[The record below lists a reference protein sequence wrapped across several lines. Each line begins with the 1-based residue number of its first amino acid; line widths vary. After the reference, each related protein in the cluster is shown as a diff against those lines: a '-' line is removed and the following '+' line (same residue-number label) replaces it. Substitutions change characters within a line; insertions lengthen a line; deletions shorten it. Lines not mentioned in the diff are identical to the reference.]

1 MTAMGR
7 CGQAARSLAIT
18 GHDKTRLCT
27 HHYGAQAAAH
37 GTRWHTRTGSPTQ
50 RKRVARY
57 TKPDMQQCRRRRS
70 PQPLHIRRSSTAP
83 RYGAQPLDTHGPWP
97 GNSPVET
104 GGGASEASKWR
115 IFSMKHRT
123 LIAGA
128 TCRVPV
134 TRRLPPLDYKRE
146 GTCNT
151 KTQAH
156 SWHS

>member
-18 GHDKTRLCT
+18 GRGKTRLCT

-37 GTRWHTRTGSPTQ
+37 GARWHTRTGSPTQ
-50 RKRVARY
+50 RKRVARHSI
-57 TKPDMQQCRRRRS
+57 PDMLQCRRRRS
-70 PQPLHIRRSSTAP
+70 PQPLHIRRSSAAP
-83 RYGAQPLDTHGPWP
+83 GCGAQPWDTHG
-97 GNSPVET
+97 SRTRRQPVET
-104 GGGASEASKWR
+104 GDLCGVKWR

-123 LIAGA
+123 LNAGA

-134 TRRLPPLDYKRE
+134 TRRMPPLDYKRE

-151 KTQAH
+151 KTQVH
-156 SWHS
+156 SWYL